1 MGSSRQKSPP
11 SALQSLFTLIRVSL
25 SLRDLNAKTLDD
37 DALFTLSFEMIT
49 ASGRVQCTQIR
60 SSFSHRGERKDDVHR
75 NRLKSSSEWGKTT
88 FRFSNRRDVFF
99 AKKKRNNGRTSSS
112 NNTKIVMIVSASSSS
127 SNTNNNRKYNF
138 SAGPAMLPLDVL
150 EDAQKD
156 LVD

>member
-37 DALFTLSFEMIT
+37 DALFTLSFEMIS

-60 SSFSHRGERKDDVHR
+60 SSFSPGERKDDVHQ
-75 NRLKSSSEWGKTT
+75 NRLKSSSSGNKTK

-99 AKKKRNNGRTSSS
+99 AKKKRNDGTSSS
-112 NNTKIVMIVSASSSS
+112 NNTKTVIVSASSSS
-127 SNTNNNRKYNF
+127 NNSNR
-138 SAGPAMLPLDVL
+138 SSVL
-150 EDAQKD
+150 RTSGGEEQNSNHSVRALQRV
-156 LVD
+156 LR